1 MIALKLPEVKE
12 CMSKLLLSDTFDSFL
27 FIEGEI
33 VTYNTFSING
43 FLKKD
48 FFEKDLAPSRDYSL
62 WKDIRE
68 YAFSLINSP
77 QFSLCIRTVR
87 GEY

>member
-12 CMSKLLLSDTFDSFL
+12 CMSKLLLSDAFDSFL

-48 FFEKDLAPSRDYSL
+48 FLRKTWLLP
-62 WKDIRE
+62 KI
-68 YAFSLINSP
+68 I
-77 QFSLCIRTVR
+77 LCGKILESTHFL
-87 GEY
+87 

>member
-12 CMSKLLLSDTFDSFL
+12 CMSKLLLSDAFDSFL

-48 FFEKDLAPSRDYSL
+48 FFEKDLAPSQDYSL

-68 YAFSLINSP
+68 YAFSLIKGKKTPLS
-77 QFSLCIRTVR
+77 FRFVL
-87 GEY
+87 

>member
-43 FLKKD
+43 FLQKSIFLRKTWLLPEIIHCGKILESTH
-48 FFEKDLAPSRDYSL
+48 FL
-62 WKDIRE
+62 
-68 YAFSLINSP
+68 
-77 QFSLCIRTVR
+77 
-87 GEY
+87 

>member
-48 FFEKDLAPSRDYSL
+48 FFEKRPGSFPRLFIVERY
-62 WKDIRE
+62 
-68 YAFSLINSP
+68 
-77 QFSLCIRTVR
+77 
-87 GEY
+87 

>member
-48 FFEKDLAPSRDYSL
+48 FLRKTGSFPRLFIVERY
-62 WKDIRE
+62 
-68 YAFSLINSP
+68 
-77 QFSLCIRTVR
+77 
-87 GEY
+87 

>member
-43 FLKKD
+43 FLKKI
-48 FFEKDLAPSRDYSL
+48 FLRKTWLLPEIIHCGKILESTHFL
-62 WKDIRE
+62 
-68 YAFSLINSP
+68 
-77 QFSLCIRTVR
+77 
-87 GEY
+87 

>member
-33 VTYNTFSING
+33 VTYNTFSINDFSKKI
-43 FLKKD
+43 FLRKTWLLP
-48 FFEKDLAPSRDYSL
+48 EIIHVERY
-62 WKDIRE
+62 
-68 YAFSLINSP
+68 
-77 QFSLCIRTVR
+77 
-87 GEY
+87 

>member
-12 CMSKLLLSDTFDSFL
+12 CMSKLLLSDAFDSFL

-48 FFEKDLAPSRDYSL
+48 FF
-62 WKDIRE
+62 RE
-68 YAFSLINSP
+68 RPGSFPRLFFVERY
-77 QFSLCIRTVR
+77 
-87 GEY
+87 

>member
-33 VTYNTFSING
+33 VTYNTFSINWISQ
-43 FLKKD
+43 KR
-48 FFEKDLAPSRDYSL
+48 FF
-62 WKDIRE
+62 
-68 YAFSLINSP
+68 
-77 QFSLCIRTVR
+77 
-87 GEY
+87 

>member
-48 FFEKDLAPSRDYSL
+48 FFEKDWLLPE
-62 WKDIRE
+62 I
-68 YAFSLINSP
+68 I
-77 QFSLCIRTVR
+77 LCGKILESTHFL
-87 GEY
+87 